1 MKLVIHLMI
10 FGIFMNEDYDKL
22 LEIWRDEKKR
32 RQFSEQELSK
42 EVKLRQE
49 AEGEMSIL
57 KTISV
62 HSSPEMRDAKKEI
75 NELKKTIDLKNE
87 EIQNLDLQHKK
98 DQDIIHQKTA
108 RILSLEQIEEQH
120 HKLNRETMKE
130 NKQLRNDNKQL
141 AKQIN
146 DQIGRL
152 RKSGL

>member
-1 MKLVIHLMI
+1 
-10 FGIFMNEDYDKL
+10 MNEDYDKL
-22 LEIWRDEKKR
+22 LEMWRDEKKR
-32 RQFSEQELSK
+32 RQFAEFDLKFAQSK
-42 EVKLRQE
+42 ELNNQ
-49 AEGEMSIL
+49 
-57 KTISV
+57 
-62 HSSPEMRDAKKEI
+62 

-98 DQDIIHQKTA
+98 DQDIIHQKSA

-141 AKQIN
+141 AKQVT

>member
-10 FGIFMNEDYDKL
+10 FGIFMNEDYNTL
-22 LEIWRDEKKR
+22 LEMWRDEKKR
-32 RQFSEQELSK
+32 RQFAENELSN
-42 EVKLRQE
+42 Q
-49 AEGEMSIL
+49 
-57 KTISV
+57 
-62 HSSPEMRDAKKEI
+62 

-141 AKQIN
+141 AKQVT
-146 DQIGRL
+146 DQIDRL
-152 RKSGL
+152 RRDGL

>member
-1 MKLVIHLMI
+1 MRSRKP
-10 FGIFMNEDYDKL
+10 L
-22 LEIWRDEKKR
+22 LRTSRNEKKR
-32 RQFSEQELSK
+32 RQFAEKELSN
-42 EVKLRQE
+42 Q
-49 AEGEMSIL
+49 
-57 KTISV
+57 
-62 HSSPEMRDAKKEI
+62 

-98 DQDIIHQKTA
+98 DQDIIHQKSA

>member
-1 MKLVIHLMI
+1 
-10 FGIFMNEDYDKL
+10 MNEDYDKL
-22 LEIWRDEKKR
+22 LEMWRDEKKR
-32 RQFSEQELSK
+32 RQFAEKELSN
-42 EVKLRQE
+42 Q
-49 AEGEMSIL
+49 
-57 KTISV
+57 
-62 HSSPEMRDAKKEI
+62 

-141 AKQIN
+141 AKQVN
-146 DQIGRL
+146 DQMDRL
-152 RKSGL
+152 RRDGL

>member
-22 LEIWRDEKKR
+22 LEMWRDEKKR
-32 RQFSEQELSK
+32 RQFAEKELSN
-42 EVKLRQE
+42 Q
-49 AEGEMSIL
+49 
-57 KTISV
+57 
-62 HSSPEMRDAKKEI
+62 

-130 NKQLRNDNKQL
+130 NKQLRDDNKQL
-141 AKQIN
+141 AKQVN
-146 DQIGRL
+146 DQIDRL

>member
-22 LEIWRDEKKR
+22 LEMWRDEKKR
-32 RQFSEQELSK
+32 RQFAEKELNN
-42 EVKLRQE
+42 Q
-49 AEGEMSIL
+49 
-57 KTISV
+57 
-62 HSSPEMRDAKKEI
+62 

-87 EIQNLDLQHKK
+87 EIQTLDLQHKK